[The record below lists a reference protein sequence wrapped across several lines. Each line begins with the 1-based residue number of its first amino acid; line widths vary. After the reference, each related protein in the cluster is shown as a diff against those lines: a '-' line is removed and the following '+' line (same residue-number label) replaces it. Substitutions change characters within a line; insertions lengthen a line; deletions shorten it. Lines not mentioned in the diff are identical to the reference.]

1 MARRPRSKA
10 ENPRSYEIRVVGA
23 SRVYGDWYHWFL
35 RSTWSALVAFI
46 AGSFLFINLLFALL
60 FFFVGGVANARPRSL
75 VDAFYFSVQTMGTIG
90 YGAMYPQSNGAN
102 VVVVAESVVS
112 LIVTALATGLVFAK
126 FARPIGRVAFA
137 RYAVIAPMDGVP
149 TLMVR
154 VSNERGNSIVEA
166 QARVAL
172 MRTVRTLEGHIFYK
186 MLDLVLVRDRSQAV
200 TRSWTVQH
208 RIEEES
214 PLFGASPES
223 LASDDAELLI
233 TLAGTDDTSYQP
245 VHARRTYESKEILW
259 GARHADVLSETPD
272 GNMVLDVRR
281 FNEVEPTLPTKT
293 FPCPRPAAAGD
304 VPKS

>member
-112 LIVTALATGLVFAK
+112 LIVTALATGLVFA
-126 FARPIGRVAFA
+126 
-137 RYAVIAPMDGVP
+137 
-149 TLMVR
+149 
-154 VSNERGNSIVEA
+154 
-166 QARVAL
+166 
-172 MRTVRTLEGHIFYK
+172 
-186 MLDLVLVRDRSQAV
+186 
-200 TRSWTVQH
+200 
-208 RIEEES
+208 
-214 PLFGASPES
+214 
-223 LASDDAELLI
+223 
-233 TLAGTDDTSYQP
+233 
-245 VHARRTYESKEILW
+245 
-259 GARHADVLSETPD
+259 
-272 GNMVLDVRR
+272 
-281 FNEVEPTLPTKT
+281 
-293 FPCPRPAAAGD
+293 
-304 VPKS
+304 